1 MLYNNFIVLFLFIFS
16 YSFLSVMHPAKFPL
30 AFPYILKNFGFVT
43 QLIVLFLKELKNFN
57 LFCCQTCISCYAT
70 PFSLF

>member
-1 MLYNNFIVLFLFIFS
+1 
-16 YSFLSVMHPAKFPL
+16 MHPAKFPL

-57 LFCCQTCISCYAT
+57 LFCCQTCISCCAT
-70 PFSLF
+70 PFFVFLTPIVS